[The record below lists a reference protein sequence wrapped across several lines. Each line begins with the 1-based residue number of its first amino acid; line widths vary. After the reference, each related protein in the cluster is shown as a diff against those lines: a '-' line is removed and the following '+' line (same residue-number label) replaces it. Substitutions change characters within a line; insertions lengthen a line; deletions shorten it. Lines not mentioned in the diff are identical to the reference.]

1 MLPGP
6 AEPGC
11 SLVSFHF
18 LWAILCP
25 HAGGQFDRST
35 EISEW
40 FSDSF
45 SGAFLAWCNSIEM
58 PKIPPKIPFRDGH
71 LGNMLKGHVQTARNY
86 KQKTLPKILPSFG
99 RAIELASTAL
109 EQLGHMMKCR
119 NLEGF
124 SEAVNRIALWESCR
138 DSSTREI
145 HLRILPKI
153 HLNMK
158 LGRAI
163 ELASWSSDIWSYRM

>member
-1 MLPGP
+1 
-6 AEPGC
+6 
-11 SLVSFHF
+11 
-18 LWAILCP
+18 
-25 HAGGQFDRST
+25 
-35 EISEW
+35 
-40 FSDSF
+40 
-45 SGAFLAWCNSIEM
+45 
-58 PKIPPKIPFRDGH
+58 
-71 LGNMLKGHVQTARNY
+71 MLKGHVQTARNY
-86 KQKTLPKILPSFG
+86 KLKTLPKILPSFG
-99 RAIELASTAL
+99 RAIELVSRAL

-119 NLEGF
+119 NSEGF

-163 ELASWSSDIWSYRM
+163 ELASRALNPPWCWTKVVNGYSKLRWPKSRFFRQNTIGWSDWPIHHLKQGISHCFIETQYSLERQVKEKVL

>member
-1 MLPGP
+1 
-6 AEPGC
+6 
-11 SLVSFHF
+11 
-18 LWAILCP
+18 
-25 HAGGQFDRST
+25 
-35 EISEW
+35 
-40 FSDSF
+40 
-45 SGAFLAWCNSIEM
+45 
-58 PKIPPKIPFRDGH
+58 
-71 LGNMLKGHVQTARNY
+71 MLKGRVQTARNY

-99 RAIELASTAL
+99 RAIKLASRAL

-119 NLEGF
+119 NSEGF

-163 ELASWSSDIWSYRM
+163 ELASSSAGRVIVEWMIDVMSYARESSSLPENPITDCVASFLSFGCSARSHHWDASISPCTVRLTNSTLQSVLRGVP